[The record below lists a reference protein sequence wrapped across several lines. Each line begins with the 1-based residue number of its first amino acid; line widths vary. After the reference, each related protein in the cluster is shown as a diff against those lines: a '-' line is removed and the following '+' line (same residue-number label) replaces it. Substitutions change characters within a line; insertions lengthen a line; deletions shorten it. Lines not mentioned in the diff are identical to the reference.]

1 MTLTNPNNR
10 LEVWGPDYI
19 NYPKRRDTCDIG
31 AKVVQ
36 IEAIL
41 DCVDMFLVEVQ
52 DGE

>member
-10 LEVWGPDYI
+10 LEVWSHAYI
-19 NYPKRRDTCDIG
+19 NYPKGRDTRDIG

-36 IEAIL
+36 IETIP
-41 DCVDMFLVEVQ
+41 DRTDIFLVEVQ

>member
-10 LEVWGPDYI
+10 LEVWGRDYI
-19 NYPKRRDTCDIG
+19 NYPERRDTCDIG

-36 IEAIL
+36 IETIL
-41 DCVDMFLVEVQ
+41 DRVDIFLVEVQ